1 MSISNQ
7 QLETWAHQ
15 GSITQSSD
23 TYSAIKNTL
32 KADNN
37 PYFDKDYEVFLQ
49 GSYGNDTNIYAESDV
64 DVVIRLNDCFQH
76 DLDGLPKEQQEA
88 FHAVHSNA
96 IYTGADFKNDVFSV
110 LKAKYG
116 QDAKIGDK
124 AIKIEANGNRRKSD
138 VIVAIQFRRY
148 HKFLAI
154 NNQSY
159 DLGISFFNKTG
170 ERIVNYPKQHLK
182 NCTTKHQNSQKWFK
196 PMARIFKNLRN
207 KMISEKMIAD
217 DLAPSY
223 YLEGL
228 LYNVLDNQFTKS
240 TSYETCFLNCINWL
254 QAADRSKF
262 VCANEQYYLL
272 REGSLVT
279 WREEKCDQFITAAI
293 EFWNQG

>member
-23 TYSAIKNTL
+23 TYSAIKYTL

-37 PYFDKDYEVFLQ
+37 PYADKNYDVFLQ

-64 DVVIRLNDCFQH
+64 DALIRLNDCFQH
-76 DLDGLPKEQQEA
+76 DLSALPKEQQDA
-88 FHAVHSNA
+88 FHAAHSNA
-96 IYTGADFKNDVFSV
+96 IYTCADFKNDVFNV

-148 HKFLAI
+148 YKFLAI
-154 NNQSY
+154 KDETY
-159 DLGISFFNKTG
+159 DLGIAFFNKAS
-170 ERIVNYPKQHLK
+170 ERIVNYPKQHLE
-182 NCTTKHQNSQKWFK
+182 NCTKKHQSTQNWFK
-196 PMARIFKNLRN
+196 PMVRIFKNLRN
-207 KMISEKMIAD
+207 KMINEKKIPD

-228 LYNVLDNQFTKS
+228 LYNVLDEQFTRS
-240 TSYETCFLNCINWL
+240 TSYETCFFNCIKWI
-254 QAADRSKF
+254 QAADRSQF
-262 VCANEQYYLL
+262 VCANKQYYLL
-272 REGSLVT
+272 REDSLVT
-279 WREEKCDQFITAAI
+279 WRAEKCDQFITAAVK
-293 EFWNQG
+293 FWNQG